1 MKKPKTIHNIPII
14 EDLTP
19 PRHGRRRRDPVP
31 EFGETTFLLRAVPNS
46 LWRMVRVAAKSHGVS
61 VRVWL
66 VWLMER
72 ELAKS
77 GMWVAS
83 SEDVARSEDVA
94 SSEEG
99 ETHGGKTEESDYCSQ
114 PRNY

>member
-83 SEDVARSEDVA
+83 SEDVA